1 MVESVFD
8 EFDPVEQLDEVD
20 SCLDSKVL
28 FFVWSILDTA
38 MLNSSLPSFLIFLF
52 MMQLNM
58 KMKKPCVELRMVNM
72 YVMVTEG

>member
-1 MVESVFD
+1 MVESVLD
-8 EFDPVEQLDEVD
+8 EFDLVEQLDVVD

-28 FFVWSILDTA
+28 FFVCNILDTA

-58 KMKKPCVELRMVNM
+58 KMKKPCVEFRMVKM
-72 YVMVTEG
+72 

>member
-20 SCLDSKVL
+20 SCLDSRVL

-38 MLNSSLPSFLIFLF
+38 ILKSSLPSFLIFLF

-58 KMKKPCVELRMVNM
+58 KMKRPCVEFRMVKM
-72 YVMVTEG
+72 

>member
-1 MVESVFD
+1 MVESVLD
-8 EFDPVEQLDEVD
+8 EFDLVEQLDVVD

-28 FFVWSILDTA
+28 FFVCSILDTA

-58 KMKKPCVELRMVNM
+58 KMKKPCVEFRMVKM
-72 YVMVTEG
+72 